1 MKAQLPKPKKVVLA
15 YSGGLDT
22 SIIIPWLKENYGCEV
37 IAVIGDVG
45 QQEDLE
51 AARKKALATGA
62 STAVVEDL
70 REEFVRDYI
79 WPTLR
84 AGAVYEHTY
93 LLGTSMARP
102 VIAKRQAEIALKLG
116 ADGLSHGCTGK
127 GNDQVRFE
135 LAYKAIA
142 PNVQIIAPWR
152 EWDIYSREDAIAY
165 AQKHNVPVEQS
176 KKNIY
181 SRDRNIWHLSHE
193 GGVLEDPA
201 NEPDEAMWQ
210 WIVSPE
216 KAPNKPAVVEI
227 GFEGGT
233 PVSVNGKKRSPMA
246 LLTEL
251 NEIAAAHGV
260 GRIDL
265 VENRL
270 VGIKSRGAYETPGG
284 TLLVTAHRE
293 LETLTVDR
301 ETAHYSEMLS
311 LRYAEL
317 VYYGA

>member
-1 MKAQLPKPKKVVLA
+1 MPLPCPSWATINCKRGSVKTPQNKPKKVVLA

-37 IAVIGDVG
+37 IAMIGDVG

-62 STAVVEDL
+62 FSAHVEDL

-84 AGAVYEHTY
+84 AGAIYEHTY

-152 EWDIYSREDAIAY
+152 EWDIDSREDAIAY

-193 GGVLEDPA
+193 GGELEDPA
-201 NEPDEAMWQ
+201 NPPNEAMWQ
-210 WIVSPE
+210 WIASPE
-216 KAPNKPAVVEI
+216 KARDKAAEVEI
-227 GFEGGT
+227 GFEAGL
-233 PVSVNGKKRSPMA
+233 PVSVNGTKANPIE
-246 LLTEL
+246 LLNTL
-251 NEIAAAHGV
+251 NEVAAKHGI
-260 GRIDL
+260 GRTDT

-270 VGIKSRGAYETPGG
+270 VGMKSRGAYEPPGR
-284 TLLVTAHRE
+284 TLLVPA
-293 LETLTVDR
+293 
-301 ETAHYSEMLS
+301 A
-311 LRYAEL
+311 
-317 VYYGA
+317 